1 MCAEFVES
9 PRATCGY
16 GSEIAG
22 WSVVEIDAEIDRLQQ
37 NSARI
42 ERHFAVKSKS
52 CRRTSLCVVVVRLLR
67 RCRQLRLLI
76 DMPTVEHLL
85 CQQMDKL

>member
-42 ERHFAVKSKS
+42 ERH
-52 CRRTSLCVVVVRLLR
+52 
-67 RCRQLRLLI
+67 LRLSRKVAAVRHYASWSFVCCVGA
-76 DMPTVEHLL
+76 DNSV
-85 CQQMDKL
+85 C